1 MNVKIYEKHKVNNYM
16 VEDENPV
23 QEWNDFEIQQITK
36 VFIYGKHENTPIA
49 IRLNHSK
56 YNYYF
61 VEE

>member
-1 MNVKIYEKHKVNNYM
+1 MNVKIYEKRKVDNYM
-16 VEDENPV
+16 VEDENTV

-36 VFIYGKHENTPIA
+36 VFIYGKFENTPLA

-61 VEE
+61 E